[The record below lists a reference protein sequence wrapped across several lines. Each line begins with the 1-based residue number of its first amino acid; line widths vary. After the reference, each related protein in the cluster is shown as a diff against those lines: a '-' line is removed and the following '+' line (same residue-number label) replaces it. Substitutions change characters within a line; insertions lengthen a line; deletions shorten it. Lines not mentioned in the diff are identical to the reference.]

1 VTGPSSEAKAHC
13 DALVLFGITGD
24 LAKKKLFPAVYHM
37 VREGSLGSDVPV
49 VGVSSSEWTKDELV
63 ERGRESVTASVQ
75 KEGLEFDEDAFKSLA
90 ARLSY
95 VAGDYQDDA
104 TFDKLALEL
113 QNREHPLFYL
123 AIPPSL
129 FDDVSQGLAR
139 VGLNK
144 GARVVVEKPFGRDL
158 QSAQELNEV
167 LHQAFPEESVFRI
180 DHFLGKEPVEN
191 LLVFRFANSM
201 LEPLW
206 NRNFIN
212 SVQITMA
219 EAFDVQGRGKFYD
232 SVGAMRDVVQN
243 HLLEIV
249 ALLAME
255 PPSSSTATALHDE
268 KVKLFRQIDT
278 FSPNTTSRGQYRTY
292 HEEDGVEPSSDT
304 ETFVATRFEIE
315 SWRWAGVPWLIRAG
329 KAQPVTATEAI
340 VEFKAPPR
348 LLFSSAGARAPESN
362 YLRFRL
368 GGDDGIMLHL
378 QAKAPG
384 DELTTKAV
392 NLEVQYDKVFGRR
405 AEAYQRLLEDAME
418 GDARRFGRAD
428 ALEEQWRIVDKVV
441 GDPPPAASYY
451 KGTWGP
457 SEADRLAA
465 DVGGWRE
472 PLAPGEHPIS

>member
-1 VTGPSSEAKAHC
+1 MNGIDIDGNGHS

-37 VREGSLGSDVPV
+37 VKEGTLGPDVPV
-49 VGVSSSEWTKDELV
+49 VGVSSSEWNDEQLRERAHESIVASLGDDDPFDADVFNSLV
-63 ERGRESVTASVQ
+63 
-75 KEGLEFDEDAFKSLA
+75 K
-90 ARLSY
+90 RLTY
-95 VAGDYQDDA
+95 VAGDYRDPA
-104 TFDKLALEL
+104 TFDNLGLKLQA
-113 QNREHPLFYL
+113 REHPLFYL

-129 FDDVSQGLAR
+129 FEDVVQGLTR

-158 QSAQELNEV
+158 RSAQELNQV
-167 LHQAFPEESVFRI
+167 LHASFPEASVFRI

-201 LEPLW
+201 LEPIW
-206 NRNFIN
+206 NRNFV
-212 SVQITMA
+212 SEVQITMS

-255 PPSSSTATALHDE
+255 PPSNSSAAALHDE
-268 KVKLFRQIDT
+268 KVKVFRQIEELRPE
-278 FSPNTTSRGQYRTY
+278 SVSRGQYRGYTD
-292 HEEDGVEPSSDT
+292 EEGVQPGSDT
-304 ETFVATRFEIE
+304 ETFVACRFEIE

-329 KAQPVTATEAI
+329 KALPVTATEAV
-340 VEFKAPPR
+340 VEFKTPPR
-348 LLFSSAGARAPESN
+348 LLFSNAGSRVPEPN
-362 YLRFRL
+362 YIRFRL
-368 GGDDGIMLHL
+368 GADDGIMLHL
-378 QAKAPG
+378 QAKSPG
-384 DELTTKAV
+384 DELATRPV

-418 GDARRFGRAD
+418 GDPRRFGRAD
-428 ALEEQWRIVDKVV
+428 ALEEQWRIVDPVV
-441 GDPPPAASYY
+441 ASPPPVSLYY
-451 KGTWGP
+451 RGTWGP

-472 PLAPGEHPIS
+472 PLAPGEHPTS